1 MPLDCARDIQKVVKY
16 FDSHAFSHDEGELT
30 KLKEV
35 LGLPQ
40 IEHIDDVAGIS
51 T

>member
-1 MPLDCARDIQKVVKY
+1 MPSDCARDIQKVVKY
-16 FDSHAFSHDEGELT
+16 FDSYAFSHNERELT
-30 KLKEV
+30 ELKAV